1 MESLNLIDLGA
12 LIASLFA
19 LSFANKANK
28 TAENAKEVSERAN
41 EIQLEIAKRNG
52 VIELHHAWEGVE
64 TIRLPDYNVY
74 SVTKALN
81 ALSLTSSLINHD
93 VMKIEIIYDQYWLS
107 FKELYLTIQK
117 IKEPH
122 PELSF
127 IPAQRITPDIQKAF
141 KKLERIEIIKSKRHE
156 Q

>member
-1 MESLNLIDLGA
+1 MESLNLIDLGV

-19 LSFANKANK
+19 LYFAHKANK

-52 VIELHHAWEGVE
+52 VIELHHAWDGVE
-64 TIRLPDYNVY
+64 TIRLPDYNIY

-107 FKELYLTIQK
+107 FKELYLTIQE
-117 IKEPH
+117 IKEPNL
-122 PELSF
+122 ELSF
-127 IPAQRITPDIQKAF
+127 IPSQRITSDIQKAF
-141 KKLERIEIIKSKRHE
+141 QKLERINIIKSKRYE
-156 Q
+156 